1 MAEPT
6 NQMGR
11 TGMPST
17 TDMAGVREPSRRD
30 AAAAPP
36 PADPADQTSGHYRG
50 PRIEPARRLDPEPSR
65 DRPWRVLLVV
75 LASTAVVLMLA
86 SLGAWSLFAWNH
98 QQSFSDV
105 AATHGVG
112 TPQSLSLSA
121 DVADVQVVRDAAAE
135 EVSIALVP
143 MGSTSLPAPE
153 ETARAEVSVTGT
165 ATDREVQVRQPRY
178 NSLPWQNPHRDL
190 LVVIPEDHVLALDL
204 DADVGD
210 VELDGEF
217 SELVVSA
224 DVGDVELVDIT
235 APDGIEVRAEV
246 GQVALT
252 TAAAVPGGI
261 TVTNSVGDV
270 SLQLAPEATGD
281 VEVTADIGNAEV
293 RLPGS
298 ARWSVDATSEAGST
312 DVAPEIVDADG
323 QIAGHLT
330 VRSSVGDVDVT
341 R

>member
-6 NQMGR
+6 NPTSR
-11 TGMPST
+11 TGTPST
-17 TDMAGVREPSRRD
+17 TGGTGVKEPSRH
-30 AAAAPP
+30 AVAAAPP
-36 PADPADQTSGHYRG
+36 PTDTADHPSGHHSG
-50 PRIEPARRLDPEPSR
+50 PRVEPARRLDPEPGR

-75 LASTAVVLMLA
+75 LASTTVVLMLA

-98 QQSFSDV
+98 QQSFSHV

-121 DVADVQVVRDAAAE
+121 DVANVQVVRDAAAE

-143 MGSTSLPAPE
+143 MGSTSLPAPG
-153 ETARAEVSVTGT
+153 ETARAEVSVAGT
-165 ATDREVQVRQPRY
+165 ATDREVQVRQPRF
-178 NSLPWQNPHRDL
+178 NSLPWENPHRDL

-204 DADVGD
+204 DTDVGD
-210 VELDGEF
+210 VELHGEF
-217 SELVVSA
+217 SELVVTA

-235 APDGIEVRAEV
+235 APDGIQVRAEV

-261 TVTNSVGDV
+261 TVTNSVGDATV
-270 SLQLAPEATGD
+270 QLAPDASGDLEVTSDIGD
-281 VEVTADIGNAEV
+281 VEV

-298 ARWSVDATSEAGST
+298 ARWSVDAASETGAT
-312 DVAPEIVDADG
+312 DVAPEIVGADG